1 MSYTE
6 LTVWTRGIIMDK
18 EGRDIVNSISASARQ
33 EGKYAQA
40 MENYVDNPD
49 RTNCPTRKYC
59 RVSDSV
65 LENELTYENEHPNIV
80 VLVEGTMVK
89 GWDYMRG
96 MPPGGTLVI
105 NTHYTPDYM
114 IRFVPGAERLAQLV
128 CVDAAKLADHKWLY
142 YRLGQLGLDRLSTE
156 GAAERNKDIAP
167 DIAAPL
173 IAAVVKATGVV
184 KRETIQP
191 MIANKKAFEMALN
204 ELHILPLN
212 QWPRRKDHMSTKGTR
227 IPDWLTVPFA
237 GITPAPTQEKGQDLF
252 PTGNWRSIRPVYRDK
267 LPPCNNACG
276 TNEKIQGYLDLVK
289 RGKYLDAY
297 ALIKEDMPFPSV
309 TGRVCYHPCEQ
320 ACNRGQYDEA
330 ISIRAVERFLGDLGQ
345 ALPRDVV
352 KPGKPNGKTVAVV
365 GSGPAGHSAA
375 YQLAR
380 LGYKVTILEKSP
392 KAGGLNRGGIPDW
405 VLPQHVL
412 DREIERLVEL
422 GVTIKTNVEAG
433 KDITWDDLKKNYDAC
448 VLAVG
453 LTEPNSVRAEGE
465 NKDGVIYGLP
475 FLRDIGMGT
484 SKVKL
489 GSRVAVIGGGN
500 TAIDCARE
508 ALRQGAVEVT
518 MITVESNPQEMP
530 CVPEDLH
537 DMVEEGVELLHGR
550 AMTAAIGNGKVEAL
564 HLYPARFSGAIN
576 ASPITVN
583 KEAPVVRFAVDNV
596 IIAIGQRAALGWL
609 PPEFKNERGTIK
621 IDRFGRLGDTNF
633 FAAGD
638 VVQLGSGQPLM
649 VVNAVGDGKRVA
661 FNLDKALR
669 GEPLQPR
676 KIPVD
681 VIMDLNRMNMTY
693 FPHFPRVKQSMLN
706 PTSRRKTQEEVIQ
719 SFTEEQAIEEA
730 SRCFSCGT
738 CNACDNCYLV
748 CPEPCIV
755 RSARSNGLYKILVD
769 YCKGCRVCIEECP
782 TGCLE
787 GVPELDFD
795 TGVVRMDTAFAISPG
810 LHGRQAQELVNLA
823 SRPAK
828 EI

>member
-1 MSYTE
+1 
-6 LTVWTRGIIMDK
+6 
-18 EGRDIVNSISASARQ
+18 
-33 EGKYAQA
+33 
-40 MENYVDNPD
+40 
-49 RTNCPTRKYC
+49 
-59 RVSDSV
+59 
-65 LENELTYENEHPNIV
+65 
-80 VLVEGTMVK
+80 
-89 GWDYMRG
+89 
-96 MPPGGTLVI
+96 
-105 NTHYTPDYM
+105 
-114 IRFVPGAERLAQLV
+114 
-128 CVDAAKLADHKWLY
+128 
-142 YRLGQLGLDRLSTE
+142 
-156 GAAERNKDIAP
+156 
-167 DIAAPL
+167 
-173 IAAVVKATGVV
+173 
-184 KRETIQP
+184 
-191 MIANKKAFEMALN
+191 
-204 ELHILPLN
+204 
-212 QWPRRKDHMSTKGTR
+212 MSTKGTR
-227 IPDWLTVPFA
+227 IPEWLTVPFA
-237 GITPAPTQEKGQDLF
+237 GITPAPSQDKGQNLF
-252 PTGNWRSIRPVYRDK
+252 PTGNWRAIRPVYRDK

-320 ACNRGQYDEA
+320 ACNRGKYDEA

-345 ALPRDVV
+345 SLKQDVV
-352 KPGKPNGKTVAVV
+352 KPGKPNGKKVAVV

-405 VLPQHVL
+405 VLPQNVL

-422 GVTIKTNVEAG
+422 GITIKTNCEVG
-433 KDITWDDLKKNYDAC
+433 KDVSWDDLKKNYDAC

-465 NKDGVIYGLP
+465 NKEGVFYGLP

-484 SKVKL
+484 SKVKI
-489 GSRVAVIGGGN
+489 GARVAVIGGGN

-518 MITVESNPQEMP
+518 MITVEANDKEMP
-530 CVPEDLH
+530 ASPEDLH
-537 DMVEEGVELLHGR
+537 DMLEEGVELLHGR
-550 AMTAAIGNGKVEAL
+550 AVTAVLGNDKAEAL
-564 HLYPARFSGAIN
+564 QLHPAKFAGAIN
-576 ASPITVN
+576 ASPINVDRN
-583 KEAPVVRFAVDNV
+583 APGEKFAVDSV
-596 IIAIGQRAALGWL
+596 IIAIGQHASLGWL
-609 PPEFKNERGTIK
+609 PQEFKNERGTIK
-621 IDRFGRLGDTNF
+621 MDRFGRLGDTNF

-638 VVQLGSGQPLM
+638 IAQVGSGAQLM

-669 GEPLQPR
+669 GEELQPR
-676 KIPVD
+676 TIAID

-693 FPHFPRVKQSMLN
+693 FPHFPRVHQEMLN
-706 PTSRRKTQEEVIQ
+706 PNSRKKTQNEVIQ
-719 SFTEEQAIEEA
+719 AYTEEQAVEEA
-730 SRCFSCGT
+730 GRCFSCGT

-748 CPEPCIV
+748 CPEPCIA
-755 RSARSNGLYKILVD
+755 RSDRSNGLYKILVD

-810 LHGRQAQELVNLA
+810 LHGRQAQELVNLG

-828 EI
+828 EIL

>member
-1 MSYTE
+1 
-6 LTVWTRGIIMDK
+6 
-18 EGRDIVNSISASARQ
+18 
-33 EGKYAQA
+33 
-40 MENYVDNPD
+40 
-49 RTNCPTRKYC
+49 
-59 RVSDSV
+59 
-65 LENELTYENEHPNIV
+65 
-80 VLVEGTMVK
+80 
-89 GWDYMRG
+89 
-96 MPPGGTLVI
+96 
-105 NTHYTPDYM
+105 
-114 IRFVPGAERLAQLV
+114 
-128 CVDAAKLADHKWLY
+128 
-142 YRLGQLGLDRLSTE
+142 
-156 GAAERNKDIAP
+156 
-167 DIAAPL
+167 
-173 IAAVVKATGVV
+173 
-184 KRETIQP
+184 
-191 MIANKKAFEMALN
+191 
-204 ELHILPLN
+204 
-212 QWPRRKDHMSTKGTR
+212 MSTKGTR

-309 TGRVCYHPCEQ
+309 TGRVCYHPCET

-345 ALPRDVV
+345 ALQHDVV
-352 KPGKPNGKTVAVV
+352 KPGKPNGKKVAVV

-380 LGYKVTILEKSP
+380 LGYQVTILEKSP

-405 VLPQHVL
+405 VLPAHVL
-412 DREIERLVEL
+412 DRELERLTQL
-422 GVTIKTNVEAG
+422 GIAIKTNCEVG
-433 KDITWDDLKKNYDAC
+433 KDVSWDDLKKNYDAC

-489 GSRVAVIGGGN
+489 GPRVAVIGGGN

-518 MITVESNPQEMP
+518 MITVEGNPQEMP

-537 DMVEEGVELLHGR
+537 DMLEEGVDLIHGR
-550 AMTAAIGNGKVEAL
+550 AVTIVHGTGKIEAL
-564 HLYPARFSGAIN
+564 QLHPAKFSGAIN
-576 ASPITVN
+576 ASPITIN
-583 KEAPVVRFAVDNV
+583 KDVPGERFAVDNV
-596 IIAIGQRAALGWL
+596 IIAVGQHSSLAWL
-609 PPEFKNERGTIK
+609 PAEFKTERGTIK

-638 VVQLGSGQPLM
+638 IVQLGSGQPLM

-669 GEPLQPR
+669 GEALEPR
-676 KIPVD
+676 KIAID
-681 VIMDLNRMNMTY
+681 VIVDLNRMNMTY
-693 FPHFPRVKQSMLN
+693 FPHFPRVKQGMLN
-706 PTSRRKTQEEVIQ
+706 PASRKKTQDEVILA
-719 SFTEEQAIEEA
+719 FTEEQAVEEA

-755 RSARSNGLYKILVD
+755 RSDRSNGLYKILVD

-795 TGVVRMDTAFAISPG
+795 TGVVRMDTAFAITPG
-810 LHGRQAQELVNLA
+810 LHGRQAQELVNMA

-828 EI
+828 EV

>member
-1 MSYTE
+1 
-6 LTVWTRGIIMDK
+6 
-18 EGRDIVNSISASARQ
+18 
-33 EGKYAQA
+33 
-40 MENYVDNPD
+40 
-49 RTNCPTRKYC
+49 
-59 RVSDSV
+59 
-65 LENELTYENEHPNIV
+65 
-80 VLVEGTMVK
+80 
-89 GWDYMRG
+89 
-96 MPPGGTLVI
+96 
-105 NTHYTPDYM
+105 
-114 IRFVPGAERLAQLV
+114 
-128 CVDAAKLADHKWLY
+128 
-142 YRLGQLGLDRLSTE
+142 
-156 GAAERNKDIAP
+156 
-167 DIAAPL
+167 
-173 IAAVVKATGVV
+173 
-184 KRETIQP
+184 
-191 MIANKKAFEMALN
+191 
-204 ELHILPLN
+204 
-212 QWPRRKDHMSTKGTR
+212 MSTKGTR
-227 IPDWLTVPFA
+227 IPEWLTVPFA

-345 ALPRDVV
+345 ALQRDVV
-352 KPGKPNGKTVAVV
+352 KPGKPNGKKVAVV

-405 VLPQHVL
+405 VLPQDVL
-412 DREIERLVEL
+412 DREVERLIEL
-422 GVTIKTNVEAG
+422 GIAIKTNTEVG
-433 KDITWDDLKKNYDAC
+433 KDVSWDSLKKDYDAV

-465 NKDGVIYGLP
+465 DKAGVIYGLP

-489 GSRVAVIGGGN
+489 GARVAVIGGGN

-518 MITVESNPQEMP
+518 MITVEGNPKEMP
-530 CVPEDLH
+530 CVPEDFH
-537 DMVEEGVELLHGR
+537 DMTEEGVELIHGR
-550 AMTAAIGNGKVEAL
+550 AMTAVLGDGKVEAL
-564 HLYPARFSGAIN
+564 QLHPAKFSGAIN
-576 ASPITVN
+576 ASPIAIN
-583 KEAPVVRFAVDNV
+583 KEVAAEKFAVDNV
-596 IIAIGQRAALGWL
+596 IIAVGQHASLAWL
-609 PPEFKNERGTIK
+609 PAEFKNERGTIK
-621 IDRFGRLGDTNF
+621 VDRFGRLGDTNF

-638 VVQLGSGQPLM
+638 IVQLGSGQPLM

-669 GEPLQPR
+669 GETLEAR
-676 KIPVD
+676 KIAID
-681 VIMDLNRMNMTY
+681 VIVDLNRMNMTY
-693 FPHFPRVKQSMLN
+693 FPHFPRVKQDMLN
-706 PTSRRKTQEEVIQ
+706 PASRKKTQDEVILA
-719 SFTEEQAIEEA
+719 FTEEQAVEEA
-730 SRCFSCGT
+730 GRCFSCGT

-755 RSARSNGLYKILVD
+755 RSDRSNGLYKILVD

-795 TGVVRMDTAFAISPG
+795 AGVVRMDTAFAISPG
-810 LHGRQAQELVNLA
+810 LHGRQAQELANLA

-828 EI
+828 EL

>member
-1 MSYTE
+1 
-6 LTVWTRGIIMDK
+6 
-18 EGRDIVNSISASARQ
+18 
-33 EGKYAQA
+33 
-40 MENYVDNPD
+40 
-49 RTNCPTRKYC
+49 
-59 RVSDSV
+59 
-65 LENELTYENEHPNIV
+65 
-80 VLVEGTMVK
+80 
-89 GWDYMRG
+89 
-96 MPPGGTLVI
+96 
-105 NTHYTPDYM
+105 
-114 IRFVPGAERLAQLV
+114 
-128 CVDAAKLADHKWLY
+128 
-142 YRLGQLGLDRLSTE
+142 
-156 GAAERNKDIAP
+156 
-167 DIAAPL
+167 
-173 IAAVVKATGVV
+173 
-184 KRETIQP
+184 
-191 MIANKKAFEMALN
+191 
-204 ELHILPLN
+204 
-212 QWPRRKDHMSTKGTR
+212 MSTKGTH
-227 IPDWLTVPFA
+227 IPEWLTVPFA

-252 PTGNWRSIRPVYRDK
+252 PTGNWRFIRPVYRDK

-289 RGKYLDAY
+289 RGKYMDAY

-345 ALPRDVV
+345 SLQHDVV
-352 KPGKPNGKTVAVV
+352 KPGKPNGKSVAVV

-405 VLPQHVL
+405 VLPQDVL
-412 DREIERLVEL
+412 DREIQRLVEL
-422 GVTIKTNVEAG
+422 GITIKTNCEVG
-433 KDITWDDLKKNYDAC
+433 KDISWDDLKKNYHAC

-465 NKDGVIYGLP
+465 NKVGVLYGLP

-489 GSRVAVIGGGN
+489 GPRVVVIGGGN

-518 MITVESNPQEMP
+518 MITVEGDPQEMP

-537 DMVEEGVELLHGR
+537 DMLQEGVELIHGK
-550 AMTAAIGNGKVEAL
+550 AMTAVLGNGKVEAL
-564 HLYPARFSGAIN
+564 QLHPAKFSGAIN

-583 KEAPVVRFAVDNV
+583 KEAAPERFACDNV
-596 IIAIGQRAALGWL
+596 IIAVGQHASLAWL
-609 PPEFKNERGTIK
+609 PAEFKNERGTIK

-638 VVQLGSGQPLM
+638 IVQLGSGQPLM

-661 FNLDKALR
+661 FNLDKVLK
-669 GEPLQPR
+669 GEELQPR
-676 KIPVD
+676 KIAVD

-693 FPHFPRVKQSMLN
+693 FPHFPRVKQAMLN
-706 PTSRRKTQEEVIQ
+706 PATRKKTQDEVIQ
-719 SFTEEQAIEEA
+719 SFTEEQAVEEA

-748 CPEPCIV
+748 CPEPCIA
-755 RSARSNGLYKILVD
+755 RPARSNGLYKILVD

-795 TGVVRMDTAFAISPG
+795 AGVVRMDTAFAITQG
-810 LHGRQAQELVNLA
+810 LHGRQAQELVNLS

>member
-1 MSYTE
+1 
-6 LTVWTRGIIMDK
+6 
-18 EGRDIVNSISASARQ
+18 
-33 EGKYAQA
+33 
-40 MENYVDNPD
+40 
-49 RTNCPTRKYC
+49 
-59 RVSDSV
+59 
-65 LENELTYENEHPNIV
+65 
-80 VLVEGTMVK
+80 
-89 GWDYMRG
+89 
-96 MPPGGTLVI
+96 
-105 NTHYTPDYM
+105 
-114 IRFVPGAERLAQLV
+114 
-128 CVDAAKLADHKWLY
+128 
-142 YRLGQLGLDRLSTE
+142 
-156 GAAERNKDIAP
+156 
-167 DIAAPL
+167 
-173 IAAVVKATGVV
+173 
-184 KRETIQP
+184 
-191 MIANKKAFEMALN
+191 
-204 ELHILPLN
+204 
-212 QWPRRKDHMSTKGTR
+212 MSTKGTR
-227 IPDWLTVPFA
+227 IPEWLTVPFA
-237 GITPAPTQEKGQDLF
+237 GITPAPSQEKGQDLF

-345 ALPRDVV
+345 ALQRDVV
-352 KPGKPNGKTVAVV
+352 KPGKPNGKKVAVV

-380 LGYKVTILEKSP
+380 LGYQVTILEKSP

-412 DREIERLVEL
+412 DRELARLTEL
-422 GVTIKTNVEAG
+422 GIAIKTNVEVG
-433 KDITWDDLKKNYDAC
+433 KDVSWDDLKKNYDAC

-465 NKDGVIYGLP
+465 DKAGVIYGLP

-484 SKVKL
+484 SKVKV
-489 GSRVAVIGGGN
+489 GPRVAVIGGGN

-518 MITVESNPQEMP
+518 MITVEGNPQEMP

-537 DMVEEGVELLHGR
+537 DMLEEGVELIHGR
-550 AMTAAIGNGKVEAL
+550 AVTAIIGNGKVESLQL
-564 HLYPARFSGAIN
+564 HPARFSGAIN

-583 KEAPVVRFAVDNV
+583 KEAPAERFVVDNV
-596 IIAIGQRAALGWL
+596 IIAVGQRASLGWL
-609 PPEFKNERGTIK
+609 PAEFKTERGTIK

-638 VVQLGSGQPLM
+638 IVQLGSGQPLM

-661 FNLDKALR
+661 FNLDKVMR
-669 GEPLQPR
+669 GEELQPR
-676 KIPVD
+676 KVPVD

-693 FPHFPRVKQSMLN
+693 FPHFPRVKQAML
-706 PTSRRKTQEEVIQ
+706 PAASRRKTQEEVIQ
-719 SFTEEQAIEEA
+719 SFSEEQAVEEA

-755 RSARSNGLYKILVD
+755 RPARSNGLYKILVD

-795 TGVVRMDTAFAISPG
+795 GGVVRMDTAFAITPG
-810 LHGRQAQELVNLA
+810 LHGRQAQELANLA

>member
-1 MSYTE
+1 
-6 LTVWTRGIIMDK
+6 
-18 EGRDIVNSISASARQ
+18 
-33 EGKYAQA
+33 
-40 MENYVDNPD
+40 
-49 RTNCPTRKYC
+49 
-59 RVSDSV
+59 
-65 LENELTYENEHPNIV
+65 
-80 VLVEGTMVK
+80 
-89 GWDYMRG
+89 
-96 MPPGGTLVI
+96 
-105 NTHYTPDYM
+105 
-114 IRFVPGAERLAQLV
+114 
-128 CVDAAKLADHKWLY
+128 
-142 YRLGQLGLDRLSTE
+142 
-156 GAAERNKDIAP
+156 
-167 DIAAPL
+167 
-173 IAAVVKATGVV
+173 
-184 KRETIQP
+184 
-191 MIANKKAFEMALN
+191 
-204 ELHILPLN
+204 
-212 QWPRRKDHMSTKGTR
+212 MSTKGTR

-252 PTGNWRSIRPVYRDK
+252 PTGNWRAIRPVYRDK

-345 ALPRDVV
+345 SLPKDVV
-352 KPGKPNGKTVAVV
+352 KPGKPNGKKVAVV

-380 LGYKVTILEKSP
+380 LGYQVTILEKSP

-405 VLPQHVL
+405 VLPQDVL
-412 DREIERLVEL
+412 DREIERLIEL
-422 GVTIKTNVEAG
+422 GIAIKTNCEVG
-433 KDITWDDLKKNYDAC
+433 KDVSWDDLKKNYDAV

-489 GSRVAVIGGGN
+489 GARVVVIGGGN

-518 MITVESNPQEMP
+518 MITVEGNPQEMP

-537 DMVEEGVELLHGR
+537 DMLEEGVELVHGR
-550 AMTAAIGNGKVEAL
+550 AVTMVHGNGKCEAL
-564 HLYPARFSGAIN
+564 QLHPAKFSGAIN

-583 KEAPVVRFAVDNV
+583 KDVPGERFAVDNV
-596 IIAIGQRAALGWL
+596 IIAVGQHASLAWL
-609 PPEFKNERGTIK
+609 PAEFKNERGTIK
-621 IDRFGRLGDTNF
+621 VDRFGRLGDTNF

-638 VVQLGSGQPLM
+638 IVQLGAGQPLM

-669 GEPLQPR
+669 GEVLEPR
-676 KIPVD
+676 KIAID

-693 FPHFPRVKQSMLN
+693 FPHFPRVKQGMLN
-706 PTSRRKTQEEVIQ
+706 PTSRKKTQDEVILA
-719 SFTEEQAIEEA
+719 FTEEQAIEEA

-755 RSARSNGLYKILVD
+755 RAERSNGLYKILVD

-828 EI
+828 EL

>member
-1 MSYTE
+1 
-6 LTVWTRGIIMDK
+6 
-18 EGRDIVNSISASARQ
+18 
-33 EGKYAQA
+33 
-40 MENYVDNPD
+40 
-49 RTNCPTRKYC
+49 
-59 RVSDSV
+59 
-65 LENELTYENEHPNIV
+65 
-80 VLVEGTMVK
+80 
-89 GWDYMRG
+89 
-96 MPPGGTLVI
+96 
-105 NTHYTPDYM
+105 
-114 IRFVPGAERLAQLV
+114 
-128 CVDAAKLADHKWLY
+128 
-142 YRLGQLGLDRLSTE
+142 
-156 GAAERNKDIAP
+156 
-167 DIAAPL
+167 
-173 IAAVVKATGVV
+173 
-184 KRETIQP
+184 
-191 MIANKKAFEMALN
+191 
-204 ELHILPLN
+204 
-212 QWPRRKDHMSTKGTR
+212 MSTKGTR
-227 IPDWLTVPFA
+227 IPEWLTVPFA

-309 TGRVCYHPCEQ
+309 TGRVCYHPCET

-345 ALPRDVV
+345 ALQRDVV
-352 KPGKPNGKTVAVV
+352 RPGKPNGKKVAVV

-412 DREIERLVEL
+412 DREIERLIEL
-422 GVTIKTNVEAG
+422 GIAIKTNTEVG
-433 KDITWDDLKKNYDAC
+433 KDVSWDSLKKDYDAV

-453 LTEPNSVRAEGE
+453 LTEPNNVRAEGE
-465 NKDGVIYGLP
+465 NKQGVIYGLP

-489 GSRVAVIGGGN
+489 GPRVAVIGGGN

-518 MITVESNPQEMP
+518 MITVEGNPQEMP

-537 DMVEEGVELLHGR
+537 DMLEEGVELIHGR
-550 AMTAAIGNGKVEAL
+550 AMTAVLGNGKVEAL
-564 HLYPARFSGAIN
+564 QLYPAKFSGAIN
-576 ASPITVN
+576 ASPIAIN
-583 KEAPVVRFAVDNV
+583 KDVAAEKFAVDNV
-596 IIAIGQRAALGWL
+596 IIAVGQHASLNWL
-609 PPEFKNERGTIK
+609 PQEFKTEGGTIK
-621 IDRFGRLGDTNF
+621 VDRFGRLGDTNF

-638 VVQLGSGQPLM
+638 IVQLGSGQPLM

-669 GEPLQPR
+669 GEVLEPR
-676 KIPVD
+676 KIAID
-681 VIMDLNRMNMTY
+681 VIVDLNRMNMTY
-693 FPHFPRVKQSMLN
+693 FPHFPRVKQGMLN
-706 PTSRRKTQEEVIQ
+706 PTSRKKTQDEVILA
-719 SFTEEQAIEEA
+719 FTEEQAVEEA
-730 SRCFSCGT
+730 GRCFSCGT

-748 CPEPCIV
+748 CPEPCIA
-755 RSARSNGLYKILVD
+755 RSDRSNGLYKILVD

-795 TGVVRMDTAFAISPG
+795 AGVVRMDTAFAITPG
-810 LHGRQAQELVNLA
+810 LHGRQAQELANMA

>member
-1 MSYTE
+1 
-6 LTVWTRGIIMDK
+6 
-18 EGRDIVNSISASARQ
+18 
-33 EGKYAQA
+33 
-40 MENYVDNPD
+40 
-49 RTNCPTRKYC
+49 
-59 RVSDSV
+59 
-65 LENELTYENEHPNIV
+65 
-80 VLVEGTMVK
+80 
-89 GWDYMRG
+89 
-96 MPPGGTLVI
+96 
-105 NTHYTPDYM
+105 
-114 IRFVPGAERLAQLV
+114 
-128 CVDAAKLADHKWLY
+128 
-142 YRLGQLGLDRLSTE
+142 
-156 GAAERNKDIAP
+156 
-167 DIAAPL
+167 
-173 IAAVVKATGVV
+173 
-184 KRETIQP
+184 
-191 MIANKKAFEMALN
+191 
-204 ELHILPLN
+204 
-212 QWPRRKDHMSTKGTR
+212 MSTKGTR
-227 IPDWLTVPFA
+227 IPEWLTVPFA

-309 TGRVCYHPCEQ
+309 TGRVCYHPCET

-345 ALPRDVV
+345 ALQRDVV
-352 KPGKPNGKTVAVV
+352 KPGKPNGKKVAVV

-405 VLPQHVL
+405 VLPQDVL
-412 DREIERLVEL
+412 DREIERLIEL
-422 GVTIKTNVEAG
+422 GIAIKTNTEVG
-433 KDITWDDLKKNYDAC
+433 KDVSWDSLKKDYDAV

-465 NKDGVIYGLP
+465 NKQGVIYGLP

-489 GSRVAVIGGGN
+489 GARVAVIGGGN

-518 MITVESNPQEMP
+518 MITVEGNPKEMP

-537 DMVEEGVELLHGR
+537 DMLEEGVELIHGR
-550 AMTAAIGNGKVEAL
+550 AMTAVLGDGKVEAL
-564 HLYPARFSGAIN
+564 QLHPAKFSGAIN
-576 ASPITVN
+576 ASPITIN
-583 KEAPVVRFAVDNV
+583 KDVPAEKFAVDNV
-596 IIAIGQRAALGWL
+596 IIAVGQHASLNWL
-609 PPEFKNERGTIK
+609 PAEFKSERGTINV
-621 IDRFGRLGDTNF
+621 DRFGRLGDTNF

-638 VVQLGSGQPLM
+638 IVQLGSGQPLM

-669 GEPLQPR
+669 GEALEPR
-676 KIPVD
+676 KIAID
-681 VIMDLNRMNMTY
+681 VIVDLNRMNMTY
-693 FPHFPRVKQSMLN
+693 FPHFPRVKQGMLN
-706 PTSRRKTQEEVIQ
+706 PTSRKKTQDEVILA
-719 SFTEEQAIEEA
+719 FTEEQAVEEA
-730 SRCFSCGT
+730 GRCFSCGT

-748 CPEPCIV
+748 CPEPCIA
-755 RSARSNGLYKILVD
+755 RSDRSNGLYKILVD

-795 TGVVRMDTAFAISPG
+795 SGVVRMDTAFAISPG
-810 LHGRQAQELVNLA
+810 LHGRQAQELVNMA

-828 EI
+828 EL

>member
-1 MSYTE
+1 
-6 LTVWTRGIIMDK
+6 
-18 EGRDIVNSISASARQ
+18 
-33 EGKYAQA
+33 
-40 MENYVDNPD
+40 
-49 RTNCPTRKYC
+49 
-59 RVSDSV
+59 
-65 LENELTYENEHPNIV
+65 
-80 VLVEGTMVK
+80 
-89 GWDYMRG
+89 
-96 MPPGGTLVI
+96 
-105 NTHYTPDYM
+105 
-114 IRFVPGAERLAQLV
+114 
-128 CVDAAKLADHKWLY
+128 
-142 YRLGQLGLDRLSTE
+142 
-156 GAAERNKDIAP
+156 
-167 DIAAPL
+167 
-173 IAAVVKATGVV
+173 
-184 KRETIQP
+184 
-191 MIANKKAFEMALN
+191 
-204 ELHILPLN
+204 
-212 QWPRRKDHMSTKGTR
+212 
-227 IPDWLTVPFA
+227 
-237 GITPAPTQEKGQDLF
+237 
-252 PTGNWRSIRPVYRDK
+252 

-345 ALPRDVV
+345 ALAHDVV
-352 KPGKPNGKTVAVV
+352 KAGTPNGKKVAVV

-380 LGYKVTILEKSP
+380 LGYAVTILEKSP

-405 VLPQHVL
+405 VLPAHVL

-422 GVTIKTNVEAG
+422 GITIKTNVEVG
-433 KDITWDDLKKNYDAC
+433 KDVTWDNLKKNYDAT

-453 LTEPNSVRAEGE
+453 LTESNSARAEGE

-489 GSRVAVIGGGN
+489 GARVAVIGGGN

-518 MITVESNPQEMP
+518 MITVEANPKEMP
-530 CVPEDLH
+530 AVPEDLH
-537 DMVEEGVELLHGR
+537 DMLEEGVELIHKR
-550 AMTAAIGNGKVEAL
+550 AMTAVLGSGKVEAL
-564 HLYPARFSGAIN
+564 LLHPARFAGAVN
-576 ASPITVN
+576 ASPIVIDR
-583 KEAPVVRFAVDNV
+583 EARAERFAVDNV
-596 IIAIGQRAALGWL
+596 IIAVGQHASLDWL
-609 PPEFKNERGTIK
+609 PAEFKNERGTIK
-621 IDRFGRLGDTNF
+621 IDKFGRLGNTNF

-661 FNLDKALR
+661 FNLDKVLS
-669 GEPLQPR
+669 GQPLQPR
-676 KIPVD
+676 SIPID
-681 VIMDLNRMNMTY
+681 VIVDLNRMNMTY
-693 FPHFPRVKQSMLN
+693 FPHFPRVQQALL
-706 PTSRRKTQEEVIQ
+706 PATTRRKTQKEVIQ
-719 SFTEEQAIEEA
+719 AFSEEQVVEEA

-755 RSARSNGLYKILVD
+755 RSVRSNGLYKILVD

-795 TGVVRMDTAFAISPG
+795 TGVVRMDTAFAVSPG
-810 LHGRQAQELVNLA
+810 LHGRQAEELNHL
-823 SRPAK
+823 SDRPAK
-828 EI
+828 SI